1 MKYKNKL
8 FRKGRLMLAAIGFLS
23 VFSGANAQNVFVSP
37 QTGKLIAALTRSGEV
52 GFENGWNSL
61 WKHDQL
67 PLTITVA
74 DDANLTDAGD
84 LSNPAANINV
94 SQNGEGLILMGGQ
107 PSDSY
112 MAVTLPKGYRFT
124 GYSITLQNNMDGK
137 SYANFK
143 FVSMD
148 KVFYETND
156 LFSKSSYKAIARINA
171 GDNKEYT
178 IERQS
183 KGAEDMGNHLY
194 FLLERSSNNYYGVT
208 IKSFEIFFTT
218 DGFSETMSPSNAL
231 GNVSF
236 CQTPFFIN
244 KLDLGEIKKNTKN
257 SKTYYS
263 YNYQNVKDVVAYNLL
278 YQDDAVQ
285 NGVAGDYASMKN
297 ISSLSV
303 NGQNWFA
310 LGNDTYYAESPM
322 NVTLQDGKT
331 VLPVGYRITGAKL
344 KMLNPRPNTIFV
356 NKNGTVYYLNSEL
369 KFTTTPVEWILEGK
383 KLKCGGKYLN
393 IKRDGFVNPTYNLVM
408 STSVGDGV
416 TFEVKNGSVF
426 GKYNGT
432 VYDSEGYISMS
443 SDGKAVLNKSVT
455 SSAASY
461 YEKVRMSSD
470 YTLKVFG
477 TDKDNVVKTVAVN
490 ASSGEQTVEI
500 NNLNNDAVKFAVEG
514 LQENTKAIVQVEL
527 TMEYLN
533 PYVSSLDVVCK
544 EKSGGQSVKQT
555 LDVNNFEVRGG
566 EFKFYVPDGGG
577 AECSFLFEN
586 LKSNYA
592 DNTYYNGEGNGTS
605 RYNFVNSEYWTSGKG
620 TKLYEGY
627 DPNAAYD
634 TKVSTTLAGTVPFRF
649 SNIDELNN
657 TSTSGDV
664 RQLEEYPFSIE
675 AYKARTKPGAGEF
688 KTFELSVGEKGT
700 AYLFVAD
707 EPRYNIAP
715 TTGIEHRNFA
725 YYKMSV
731 ELSQGAYEP
740 KVDLTKIYDSTCYDG
755 DETVAMYGAKVTTVN
770 DQGAEVAGSLSTEQI
785 WSSLEQS
792 MTENKVAPNQVL
804 YVDLSG
810 LNNVV
815 ATDKVTFEKLR
826 DGLSSNTLV
835 YLPKGVNA
843 GTYNYASRLQDGS
856 VFYSGNNMKITDKQP
871 FFAPYGITVP
881 AEQYVEYARKITTG
895 ENGKVATATVMLP
908 FTISIDDKGLY
919 TNADGTSLSVWAM
932 QKDNFISTSAPD
944 GNPMNYKSDVHF
956 VAYTSSTG
964 KTEADVPYMVKVE
977 KGTDQT
983 ETSFVI
989 KQYGSNIEATK
1000 TGGLYTGDTST
1011 GKLDGSAF
1019 TFTPKASYAGLKL
1032 EKTAGNYFYFGK
1044 NMFLNS
1050 KNISGDYL
1058 YCYPFRAVYEYGGN
1072 KSARAFNVTFGENF
1086 GDVTGIETAKAAE
1099 TDVEVAPGAGCIEI
1113 HALKNAAVVVY
1124 DMSGM
1129 VVERLDM
1136 IAGDTQTVNLP
1147 AGIYLV
1153 NKNKVAVK

>member
-1 MKYKNKL
+1 MKKNKL

-37 QTGKLIAALTRSGEV
+37 QTGKLIAALTSSSEV
-52 GFENGWNSL
+52 GFQNGWNSL

-107 PSDSY
+107 QYDSY
-112 MAVTLPKGYRFT
+112 MSVTLPKGYRFT
-124 GYSITLQNNMDGK
+124 GYSITLQNNMDEK
-137 SYANFK
+137 NYANFD
-143 FVSMD
+143 FASMN

-156 LFSKSSYKAIARINA
+156 RFDKSNNKAVARITA
-171 GDNKEYT
+171 GDNKEYA

-183 KGAEDMGNHLY
+183 KAGEDMGNHLY
-194 FLLERSSNNYYGVT
+194 FLLARSSDGFYGVT

-285 NGVAGDYASMKN
+285 NGVAGDYASTKN

-344 KMLNPRPNTIFV
+344 KVIRSNASKSFV
-356 NKNGTVYYLNSEL
+356 SIVAYKNGTAYYLNTDL
-369 KFTTTPVEWILEGK
+369 KFTTTPTEWVYENK
-383 KLKCGGKYLN
+383 KLRCGDKYLDLTLFAN
-393 IKRDGFVNPTYNLVM
+393 DLKISN
-408 STSVGDGV
+408 SVGDGV
-416 TFEVKNGSVF
+416 TFEIENGKIH
-426 GKYNGT
+426 GKYVGGFT
-432 VYDSEGYISMS
+432 GITYDGYVTMASNFDAEFNRKI
-443 SDGKAVLNKSVT
+443 T

-461 YEKVRMSSD
+461 EKVWAGSD

-566 EFKFYVPDGGG
+566 EFKFYVPDGAGTK
-577 AECSFLFEN
+577 CSFSFEN

-605 RYNFVNSEYWTSGKG
+605 QYNFVNSEYWTSGKG

-675 AYKARTKPGAGEF
+675 AYQKQTKPGAGEF

-715 TTGIEHRNFA
+715 TTGEEHRCFA
-725 YYKMSV
+725 YYRMSV
-731 ELSQGAYEP
+731 ELSQGTYEP

-792 MTENKVAPNQVL
+792 MTENNVASNQVL

-815 ATDKVTFEKLR
+815 ATDKVTFENLR

-919 TNADGTSLSVWAM
+919 TNADGTSLSVWTM

-977 KGTDQT
+977 NGTDQA

-1072 KSARAFNVTFGENF
+1072 TSARAFNVTFGENF

-1099 TDVEVAPGAGCIEI
+1099 TGVEVAPGAGCIEI
-1113 HALKNAAVVVY
+1113 HALKNAVVVVY

-1153 NKNKVAVK
+1153 NKNKVSVK

>member
-1 MKYKNKL
+1 MQNKNKL

-37 QTGKLIAALTRSGEV
+37 QTGKLIAALTSSQEV
-52 GFENGWNSL
+52 GFENGWNSF

-74 DDANLTDAGD
+74 DDADLTAAGD
-84 LSNPAANINV
+84 LKIPAANLNV

-107 PSDSY
+107 PYDSY

-143 FVSMD
+143 FTSMD

-156 LFSKSSYKAIARINA
+156 QFSKSSYKAIARINA

-194 FLLERSSNNYYGVT
+194 FLLARSSNGYYGVT
-208 IKSFEIFFTT
+208 IKSFEIFLTT

-257 SKTYYS
+257 NKTYYS
-263 YNYQNVKDVVAYNLL
+263 YNYPNVKDVVAYNLL

-675 AYKARTKPGAGEF
+675 AYKAQTKPGAGEF

-715 TTGIEHRNFA
+715 TTGIEHRYFA

-731 ELSQGAYEP
+731 ELSRGAYEP

-792 MTENKVAPNQVL
+792 MTENNVASNQVL

-908 FTISIDDKGLY
+908 FTISIDDKGFH
-919 TNADGTSLSVWAM
+919 TNADGTSLSVWTM

-977 KGTDQT
+977 NGTDQT

-1032 EKTAGNYFYFGK
+1032 AKTAGNYFYFGK

-1050 KNISGDYL
+1050 KNINGDYL

-1072 KSARAFNVTFGENF
+1072 ASARAFNVAFGENF

-1099 TDVEVAPGAGCIEI
+1099 TGVEVAPGAGCIEI

-1124 DMSGM
+1124 DMSGK

-1153 NKNKVAVK
+1153 NKNKVSVK

>member
-1 MKYKNKL
+1 MKFKNKL

-37 QTGKLIAALTRSGEV
+37 QTGKKIAALTRSGEV

-143 FVSMD
+143 FVSMN

-156 LFSKSSYKAIARINA
+156 QFSTSSYKAIARINA

-183 KGAEDMGNHLY
+183 KGAEDMGNRLY
-194 FLLERSSNNYYGVT
+194 FLLARSSNNFYGVT

-236 CQTPFFIN
+236 CQTPFFIH

-257 SKTYYS
+257 NKTYYS
-263 YNYQNVKDVVAYNLL
+263 YNYQNAKDVVAYNLL

-285 NGVAGDYASMKN
+285 NGVAGDYASTKN

-344 KMLNPRPNTIFV
+344 KVGRDKDHFAIV
-356 NKNGTVYYLNSEL
+356 SYKNGTAYYLNTDL
-369 KFTTTPVEWILEGK
+369 KFTTTPTEWILENK
-383 KLKCGGKYLN
+383 KVKYGDIYLD
-393 IKRDGFVNPTYNLVM
+393 IKRKGYFNPSYELK
-408 STSVGDGV
+408 TSDNVGSGV
-416 TFEVKNGSVF
+416 TFEIKD
-426 GKYNGT
+426 GKIYANYRGD
-432 VYDSEGYISMS
+432 VYKYDGYVTMS
-443 SDGKAVLNKSVT
+443 SDMSAELEDNVT

-461 YEKVRMSSD
+461 EKVWASSD

-577 AECSFLFEN
+577 TECSFLFEN

-675 AYKARTKPGAGEF
+675 AYKAQTKPGAGEF

-770 DQGAEVAGSLSTEQI
+770 DQRAEVAGSLSTEQI

-792 MTENKVAPNQVL
+792 MTENNVAPNQVL

-881 AEQYVEYARKITTG
+881 AEQYVEYARKITTD

-908 FTISIDDKGLY
+908 FTISIDDNGLY

-977 KGTDQT
+977 NGTDQA

-1072 KSARAFNVTFGENF
+1072 TSARAFNVTFGENF

-1099 TDVEVAPGAGCIEI
+1099 TGVEVAPGAGCIEI

-1153 NKNKVAVK
+1153 NKNKVSVK

>member
-1 MKYKNKL
+1 MKKNKL

-37 QTGKLIAALTRSGEV
+37 QTGKLIAALTSGQEV

-107 PSDSY
+107 QYDSY
-112 MAVTLPKGYRFT
+112 MSVTLPKGYRFT

-137 SYANFK
+137 NYANFD
-143 FVSMD
+143 FASMN

-156 LFSKSSYKAIARINA
+156 RFDKSNNKAVARITA
-171 GDNKEYT
+171 GDNKEYA

-183 KGAEDMGNHLY
+183 KAGEDMGNHLY
-194 FLLERSSNNYYGVT
+194 FLLARSSDSFYGVT

-218 DGFSETMSPSNAL
+218 DGFTETMSPSNAL

-285 NGVAGDYASMKN
+285 NGVAGDYASTKN

-426 GKYNGT
+426 GKYNGSF
-432 VYDSEGYISMS
+432 YDSEGYISMS

-675 AYKARTKPGAGEF
+675 AYKAQTKPGAGEF

-715 TTGIEHRNFA
+715 TTGIEHRCFA

-731 ELSQGAYEP
+731 ELSQGVYEP

-785 WSSLEQS
+785 KSSLEQS
-792 MTENKVAPNQVL
+792 MTENNVASSQVL

-815 ATDKVTFEKLR
+815 ATDKVTFENLR

-881 AEQYVEYARKITTG
+881 AEQYVEYARKITTN

-977 KGTDQT
+977 NGTDQT

-1072 KSARAFNVTFGENF
+1072 TSARAFNVAFGENF

-1099 TDVEVAPGAGCIEI
+1099 TGVEVAPGAGCIEI

-1153 NKNKVAVK
+1153 NKNKVSVK

>member
-1 MKYKNKL
+1 M
-8 FRKGRLMLAAIGFLS
+8 FLK
-23 VFSGANAQNVFVSP
+23 
-37 QTGKLIAALTRSGEV
+37 T
-52 GFENGWNSL
+52 W
-61 WKHDQL
+61 
-67 PLTITVA
+67 
-74 DDANLTDAGD
+74 
-84 LSNPAANINV
+84 
-94 SQNGEGLILMGGQ
+94 EGLILMGGHT
-107 PSDSY
+107 PDCY

-137 SYANFK
+137 SYANFD
-143 FVSMD
+143 FASMN

-156 LFSKSSYKAIARINA
+156 QFSNSSYKAIARINA
-171 GDNKEYT
+171 SDNKEYT

-194 FLLERSSNNYYGVT
+194 FLLGHEKDGYYGVT

-236 CQTPFFIN
+236 CQNPFFIN

-257 SKTYYS
+257 NKTYYS

-344 KMLNPRPNTIFV
+344 KVIRSNASKRFV
-356 NKNGTVYYLNSEL
+356 SIVAYKNGTAYYLNTDL
-369 KFTTTPVEWILEGK
+369 KFTTTPTEWVYENKHLR
-383 KLKCGGKYLN
+383 CGNKYLDLTLFAN
-393 IKRDGFVNPTYNLVM
+393 DLKISN
-408 STSVGDGV
+408 SVGDGV
-416 TFEVKNGSVF
+416 TFEIENGKIH
-426 GKYNGT
+426 GKYVGGFTGNT
-432 VYDSEGYISMS
+432 YDGYVTMASNFDAEFNRKI
-443 SDGKAVLNKSVT
+443 T

-461 YEKVRMSSD
+461 EKVWAGSD

-555 LDVNNFEVRGG
+555 LDMNNFEVRGG

-592 DNTYYNGEGNGTS
+592 DNTYYNREGNGTS

-620 TKLYEGY
+620 AKLYEGY

-675 AYKARTKPGAGEF
+675 AYKAQTKPGAGEF

-715 TTGIEHRNFA
+715 TTGIEHRCFA
-725 YYKMSV
+725 YYRMSV
-731 ELSQGAYEP
+731 ELSQGVYEP

-792 MTENKVAPNQVL
+792 MTENNVASNQVL

-815 ATDKVTFEKLR
+815 ATDKVTFENLR

-835 YLPKGVNA
+835 YLPKGVSA

-881 AEQYVEYARKITTG
+881 AEQYVEYARKITTD

-944 GNPMNYKSDVHF
+944 GSPMNYKSDVHF

-977 KGTDQT
+977 NGTDQA

-1072 KSARAFNVTFGENF
+1072 TSARAFNVTFGENF

-1099 TDVEVAPGAGCIEI
+1099 TGVEVAPGAGCIEI

-1153 NKNKVAVK
+1153 NKNKVSVK

>member
-1 MKYKNKL
+1 M
-8 FRKGRLMLAAIGFLS
+8 
-23 VFSGANAQNVFVSP
+23 
-37 QTGKLIAALTRSGEV
+37 
-52 GFENGWNSL
+52 
-61 WKHDQL
+61 
-67 PLTITVA
+67 
-74 DDANLTDAGD
+74 
-84 LSNPAANINV
+84 
-94 SQNGEGLILMGGQ
+94 
-107 PSDSY
+107 
-112 MAVTLPKGYRFT
+112 
-124 GYSITLQNNMDGK
+124 
-137 SYANFK
+137 
-143 FVSMD
+143 
-148 KVFYETND
+148 
-156 LFSKSSYKAIARINA
+156 
-171 GDNKEYT
+171 
-178 IERQS
+178 
-183 KGAEDMGNHLY
+183 
-194 FLLERSSNNYYGVT
+194 
-208 IKSFEIFFTT
+208 
-218 DGFSETMSPSNAL
+218 
-231 GNVSF
+231 
-236 CQTPFFIN
+236 
-244 KLDLGEIKKNTKN
+244 GEIKKNTKN

-477 TDKDNVVKTVAVN
+477 TDKDNAVKTVTVN

-544 EKSGGQSVKQT
+544 EKYGGQSVKQT

-592 DNTYYNGEGNGTS
+592 DNTYYNGDGNGTS

-634 TKVSTTLAGTVPFRF
+634 TKVSTTLAGTVPFHF

-675 AYKARTKPGAGEF
+675 AYKAQTKPGAGEF

-715 TTGIEHRNFA
+715 TTGIEHRCFA

-731 ELSQGAYEP
+731 ELSQGVYEP

-785 WSSLEQS
+785 KSSLEQS
-792 MTENKVAPNQVL
+792 MTENNVASNQVL

-815 ATDKVTFEKLR
+815 ATDKVTFENLR

-835 YLPKGVNA
+835 YLPKGVSA

-919 TNADGTSLSVWAM
+919 TNADGTSLSVWTM
-932 QKDNFISTSAPD
+932 QKDNFISTSAPG

-977 KGTDQT
+977 NGTDQA

-1050 KNISGDYL
+1050 KNINGDYL

-1072 KSARAFNVTFGENF
+1072 TSARAFNVTFGENF

-1099 TDVEVAPGAGCIEI
+1099 TGVEIAPGAGCIEI

-1147 AGIYLV
+1147 VGIYLV

>member
-1 MKYKNKL
+1 MKKNKL

-37 QTGKLIAALTRSGEV
+37 QTGKLIAALTSSSEV
-52 GFENGWNSL
+52 GFQNGWNSL

-107 PSDSY
+107 QYDSY
-112 MAVTLPKGYRFT
+112 MSVTLPKGYRFT

-137 SYANFK
+137 NYANFD
-143 FVSMD
+143 FASMN

-156 LFSKSSYKAIARINA
+156 RFDKSNNKAVARITA
-171 GDNKEYT
+171 GDNKEYA

-183 KGAEDMGNHLY
+183 KAGEDMGNHLY
-194 FLLERSSNNYYGVT
+194 FLLARSSDSFYGVT

-218 DGFSETMSPSNAL
+218 DGFTETMSPSNAL

-285 NGVAGDYASMKN
+285 NGVAGDYASTKN

-344 KMLNPRPNTIFV
+344 KLAENKDHFAIV
-356 NKNGTVYYLNSEL
+356 SYKNGTAYYLNTDL
-369 KFTTTPVEWILEGK
+369 KFTTTPTEWILENK
-383 KLKCGGKYLN
+383 KVKYGDIYLDIKRNGYLN
-393 IKRDGFVNPTYNLVM
+393 PSYELK
-408 STSVGDGV
+408 TSDNVGSGV
-416 TFEVKNGSVF
+416 TFEIKD
-426 GKYNGT
+426 GKIYANYSGDIYK
-432 VYDSEGYISMS
+432 YDGYVTMS
-443 SDGKAVLNKSVT
+443 SDMSAELEDNVT

-461 YEKVRMSSD
+461 EKVLAGSD

-477 TDKDNVVKTVAVN
+477 TDKDNAVKTVTVN

-675 AYKARTKPGAGEF
+675 AYKAQTKPGAGEF

-715 TTGIEHRNFA
+715 TTGIEHRCFA

-731 ELSQGAYEP
+731 ELSQGTYEP

-792 MTENKVAPNQVL
+792 MTENNVASSQVL

-815 ATDKVTFEKLR
+815 ATDKVTFENLR

-835 YLPKGVNA
+835 YLPKGVSA

-881 AEQYVEYARKITTG
+881 AEQYVEYARKITTD

-919 TNADGTSLSVWAM
+919 TNADGTSLSVWTM
-932 QKDNFISTSAPD
+932 QKDNFISTSVPD

-977 KGTDQT
+977 NGTDQA

-1019 TFTPKASYAGLKL
+1019 TFTPKASYAGMKL

-1050 KNISGDYL
+1050 KNINGDYL

-1072 KSARAFNVTFGENF
+1072 TSARAFNVTFGENF

-1099 TDVEVAPGAGCIEI
+1099 TGVEVAPGAGCIEI

-1153 NKNKVAVK
+1153 NKNKVSVK

>member
-37 QTGKLIAALTRSGEV
+37 QTGKLIAALTSSQEV
-52 GFENGWNSL
+52 GFENGWNSF

-74 DDANLTDAGD
+74 DDADLTAAGD
-84 LSNPAANINV
+84 LKIPAANLNV

-107 PSDSY
+107 PYDSY

-137 SYANFK
+137 SYANFN

-156 LFSKSSYKAIARINA
+156 QFSNRSYKAIARINA
-171 GDNKEYT
+171 SDNKEYT

-194 FLLERSSNNYYGVT
+194 FLLARSSNDFYGVT

-236 CQTPFFIN
+236 CQTPFFIH

-257 SKTYYS
+257 NKTYYS

-461 YEKVRMSSD
+461 EKVWAGSD

-675 AYKARTKPGAGEF
+675 AYKAQTKPGAGEF

-715 TTGIEHRNFA
+715 TTGIEHRYFA

-731 ELSQGAYEP
+731 ELSRGAYEP
-740 KVDLTKIYDSTCYDG
+740 KVELTKIYDSTCYDG

-785 WSSLEQS
+785 WSSLKQS
-792 MTENKVAPNQVL
+792 MTENNVASNQVL

-815 ATDKVTFEKLR
+815 ATDKVTFENLR

-908 FTISIDDKGLY
+908 FTISIDDNGLY

-977 KGTDQT
+977 NGTDQT

-1032 EKTAGNYFYFGK
+1032 AKTAGNYFYFGK

-1072 KSARAFNVTFGENF
+1072 TSARAFNVTFGENF

-1099 TDVEVAPGAGCIEI
+1099 TGVEVAPGAGCIEI

-1153 NKNKVAVK
+1153 NKNKVSVK

>member
-107 PSDSY
+107 PYDSY

-156 LFSKSSYKAIARINA
+156 QFSNRSYKAIARINA

-183 KGAEDMGNHLY
+183 KGSEDMGNHLY
-194 FLLERSSNNYYGVT
+194 FLLERSSDGFYGVT

-257 SKTYYS
+257 NKTYYS

-605 RYNFVNSEYWTSGKG
+605 QYNFVNSEYWTSGKG
-620 TKLYEGY
+620 AKLYEGY

-675 AYKARTKPGAGEF
+675 AYKAQTKPGAGEF

-715 TTGIEHRNFA
+715 TTGIEHRYFA

-731 ELSQGAYEP
+731 ELSQGTYEP

-770 DQGAEVAGSLSTEQI
+770 DQRAEVAGSLSTEQI

-908 FTISIDDKGLY
+908 FTISIDDNGLY

-956 VAYTSSTG
+956 VAYTSPTG

-1000 TGGLYTGDTST
+1000 TGGLYTGDIST

-1072 KSARAFNVTFGENF
+1072 TSARAFNVTFGENF

-1099 TDVEVAPGAGCIEI
+1099 TGVEVAPGAGCIEI

>member
-1 MKYKNKL
+1 
-8 FRKGRLMLAAIGFLS
+8 MLAAIGFLS

-37 QTGKLIAALTRSGEV
+37 QTGKLITALTRSGEV

-94 SQNGEGLILMGGQ
+94 SQNGEGLILMGGLQ
-107 PSDSY
+107 YDSY
-112 MAVTLPKGYRFT
+112 MSVTLPKGYRFT
-124 GYSITLQNNMDGK
+124 GYSITLQNNMDEK
-137 SYANFK
+137 NYANFD
-143 FVSMD
+143 FASMN

-156 LFSKSSYKAIARINA
+156 RFDKSNNKAVARITA
-171 GDNKEYT
+171 GDNKEYA

-183 KGAEDMGNHLY
+183 KAGEDMGNHLY
-194 FLLERSSNNYYGVT
+194 FLLARSSDGFYGVT

-285 NGVAGDYASMKN
+285 NGVAGDYASTKN

-393 IKRDGFVNPTYNLVM
+393 IKRDGLVNPTYNLVM

-461 YEKVRMSSD
+461 YEKVWAGSD

-675 AYKARTKPGAGEF
+675 AYKAQTKPGAGEF

-715 TTGIEHRNFA
+715 TTGIEHRCFA

-731 ELSQGAYEP
+731 ELSQGVYEP
-740 KVDLTKIYDSTCYDG
+740 KVDFTKIYDSTCYDG

-792 MTENKVAPNQVL
+792 MTENNVASNQVL

-815 ATDKVTFEKLR
+815 ATDKVTFENLR

-881 AEQYVEYARKITTG
+881 AEQYVEYARKITTD

-932 QKDNFISTSAPD
+932 QKENFISTSAPD

-977 KGTDQT
+977 NGTDQA

-1050 KNISGDYL
+1050 KNINGDYL

-1072 KSARAFNVTFGENF
+1072 TSARAFNVAFGENF

-1099 TDVEVAPGAGCIEI
+1099 TGVEVAPGAGCIEI

-1153 NKNKVAVK
+1153 NKNKVSVK

>member
-1 MKYKNKL
+1 M
-8 FRKGRLMLAAIGFLS
+8 FLK
-23 VFSGANAQNVFVSP
+23 
-37 QTGKLIAALTRSGEV
+37 T
-52 GFENGWNSL
+52 
-61 WKHDQL
+61 
-67 PLTITVA
+67 
-74 DDANLTDAGD
+74 
-84 LSNPAANINV
+84 
-94 SQNGEGLILMGGQ
+94 GEGLILMGGHT
-107 PSDSY
+107 PDCY

-137 SYANFK
+137 SYTNFD
-143 FVSMD
+143 FASMN

-156 LFSKSSYKAIARINA
+156 RFSKSSYKVIARINA
-171 GDNKEYT
+171 SDNKEYT

-194 FLLERSSNNYYGVT
+194 FLLGHEKDGYYGVT

-236 CQTPFFIN
+236 CQTPFFIH

-620 TKLYEGY
+620 AKLYEGY

-634 TKVSTTLAGTVPFRF
+634 TKVSTTLAGIVPFRF

-675 AYKARTKPGAGEF
+675 AYKAQTKPGAGEF

-715 TTGIEHRNFA
+715 TTGIEHRCFA

-731 ELSQGAYEP
+731 ELSQGVYEP

-785 WSSLEQS
+785 KSSLEQS
-792 MTENKVAPNQVL
+792 MTENNVASSQVL

-815 ATDKVTFEKLR
+815 ATDKVTFENLR

-881 AEQYVEYARKITTG
+881 AEQYVEYARKITTD

-919 TNADGTSLSVWAM
+919 TNADATSLSVWAM

-977 KGTDQT
+977 NGTDQA

-1032 EKTAGNYFYFGK
+1032 AKTAGNYFYFGK

-1050 KNISGDYL
+1050 KNINGDYL

-1072 KSARAFNVTFGENF
+1072 TSARAFNVTFGENF

-1099 TDVEVAPGAGCIEI
+1099 TGVEVAPGAGCIEI

-1153 NKNKVAVK
+1153 NKNKVSVK

>member
-1 MKYKNKL
+1 MQKNKL

-37 QTGKLIAALTRSGEV
+37 QTGKLIAALTSGQEV

-94 SQNGEGLILMGGQ
+94 SQNGEGLILMGGK

-137 SYANFK
+137 SYANFD
-143 FVSMD
+143 FVSMN

-171 GDNKEYT
+171 RDNKEYT

-194 FLLERSSNNYYGVT
+194 FLLERSSDDFYGVT

-236 CQTPFFIN
+236 CQTPFFIH

-257 SKTYYS
+257 NKTYYS

-461 YEKVRMSSD
+461 CEKVRMSSD
-470 YTLKVFG
+470 YTLKLFG

-555 LDVNNFEVRGG
+555 QDVNNFEVRGG

-605 RYNFVNSEYWTSGKG
+605 RYNFVNSVYWTSGKG

-675 AYKARTKPGAGEF
+675 AYKAQTKPGAGEF

-715 TTGIEHRNFA
+715 TTGIEHRYFA

-731 ELSQGAYEP
+731 ELSRGAYEP

-770 DQGAEVAGSLSTEQI
+770 DQRAEVAGSLSTEQI
-785 WSSLEQS
+785 WSSLKQS
-792 MTENKVAPNQVL
+792 MTENNVASNQVL

-815 ATDKVTFEKLR
+815 ATDKVTFENLR

-908 FTISIDDKGLY
+908 FTISIDDNGLY

-977 KGTDQT
+977 NGTDQT

-1032 EKTAGNYFYFGK
+1032 AKTAGNYFYFGK

-1050 KNISGDYL
+1050 KNINGDYL

-1072 KSARAFNVTFGENF
+1072 TSARAFNVTFGENF

-1099 TDVEVAPGAGCIEI
+1099 TGVEVAPGAGCIEI

-1124 DMSGM
+1124 DMSGK

-1153 NKNKVAVK
+1153 NKNKVSVK

>member
-37 QTGKLIAALTRSGEV
+37 QTGKLITALTRSGEV

-143 FVSMD
+143 FVSMN

-156 LFSKSSYKAIARINA
+156 RFSNRSYKAIARINA
-171 GDNKEYT
+171 SDNKEYT

-194 FLLERSSNNYYGVT
+194 FLLERSSDNYYGVT

-236 CQTPFFIN
+236 CQTPFFIH

-257 SKTYYS
+257 NKTYYS

-285 NGVAGDYASMKN
+285 NGVAGDYASTKN

-470 YTLKVFG
+470 YTLKLFG
-477 TDKDNVVKTVAVN
+477 TDKDNAVKTVTVN

-566 EFKFYVPDGGG
+566 EFKLYVPDGGG

-627 DPNAAYD
+627 DPNAAYN

-715 TTGIEHRNFA
+715 TTGIEHRYFA

-731 ELSQGAYEP
+731 ELSQGTYEP

-770 DQGAEVAGSLSTEQI
+770 DQRAEVAGSLSTEQI

-792 MTENKVAPNQVL
+792 MTENNVASNQVL

-843 GTYNYASRLQDGS
+843 GTYNYASRFQDGS

-908 FTISIDDKGLY
+908 FTISIDDKGFH

-977 KGTDQT
+977 NGTDQT

-1072 KSARAFNVTFGENF
+1072 TSARAFNVTFGENF

-1099 TDVEVAPGAGCIEI
+1099 TGVEVAPGAGCIEI

>member
-1 MKYKNKL
+1 M
-8 FRKGRLMLAAIGFLS
+8 FLK
-23 VFSGANAQNVFVSP
+23 
-37 QTGKLIAALTRSGEV
+37 T
-52 GFENGWNSL
+52 
-61 WKHDQL
+61 
-67 PLTITVA
+67 
-74 DDANLTDAGD
+74 
-84 LSNPAANINV
+84 
-94 SQNGEGLILMGGQ
+94 GEGLILMGGHT
-107 PSDSY
+107 PDCY

-137 SYANFK
+137 SYANFD
-143 FVSMD
+143 FASMN

-156 LFSKSSYKAIARINA
+156 QFSNSSYKAIARINA
-171 GDNKEYT
+171 SDNKEYT

-194 FLLERSSNNYYGVT
+194 FLLGHEKDGYYGVT

-285 NGVAGDYASMKN
+285 NGVAGDYASTKN
-297 ISSLSV
+297 ISGHSV

-344 KMLNPRPNTIFV
+344 KVIRSNASKSFV
-356 NKNGTVYYLNSEL
+356 SIVAYKNGTAYYLNTDL
-369 KFTTTPVEWILEGK
+369 KFTTTPTEWVYEKEHLR
-383 KLKCGGKYLN
+383 CGNKYLDLTLFAN
-393 IKRDGFVNPTYNLVM
+393 DLKISN
-408 STSVGDGV
+408 SVGDGV
-416 TFEVKNGSVF
+416 TFEIENGKIH
-426 GKYNGT
+426 GKYVGGFTGNT
-432 VYDSEGYISMS
+432 YDGYVTMASNFDAEFNRKI
-443 SDGKAVLNKSVT
+443 T

-461 YEKVRMSSD
+461 EKVWAGSD

-620 TKLYEGY
+620 AKLYEGY

-675 AYKARTKPGAGEF
+675 AYKAQTKPGAGEF

-715 TTGIEHRNFA
+715 TTGIEHRYFA

-731 ELSQGAYEP
+731 ELSQGTYEP

-792 MTENKVAPNQVL
+792 MTENNVASNQVL

-815 ATDKVTFEKLR
+815 ATDKVTFENLR
-826 DGLSSNTLV
+826 DGLSYNTLV

-881 AEQYVEYARKITTG
+881 VEQYVEYARKITTD

-977 KGTDQT
+977 NGTDQA

-1050 KNISGDYL
+1050 KNINGDYL

-1072 KSARAFNVTFGENF
+1072 TSARAFNVAFGENF

>member
-143 FVSMD
+143 FVSMN

-156 LFSKSSYKAIARINA
+156 QFSNRSYKAIAKINA
-171 GDNKEYT
+171 SDNKEYT

-194 FLLERSSNNYYGVT
+194 FLLERSSDNYYGVT

-257 SKTYYS
+257 NKTYYS

-285 NGVAGDYASMKN
+285 NGVVGDYASTKN

-634 TKVSTTLAGTVPFRF
+634 TKVYTTLAGTVPFRF

-675 AYKARTKPGAGEF
+675 AYKAQTKPGAGEF

-715 TTGIEHRNFA
+715 TTGIEHRCFA

-908 FTISIDDKGLY
+908 FTISIDDKGFH
-919 TNADGTSLSVWAM
+919 TNADGTSLSVWTM

-977 KGTDQT
+977 KGTGQT

-1099 TDVEVAPGAGCIEI
+1099 TGVEVAPGAGCIEI

-1153 NKNKVAVK
+1153 NKNKVSVK

>member
-1 MKYKNKL
+1 M
-8 FRKGRLMLAAIGFLS
+8 FLK
-23 VFSGANAQNVFVSP
+23 
-37 QTGKLIAALTRSGEV
+37 T
-52 GFENGWNSL
+52 
-61 WKHDQL
+61 
-67 PLTITVA
+67 
-74 DDANLTDAGD
+74 
-84 LSNPAANINV
+84 
-94 SQNGEGLILMGGQ
+94 GEGLILMGGHT
-107 PSDSY
+107 PDCY

-137 SYANFK
+137 SYANFD
-143 FVSMD
+143 FASMN

-156 LFSKSSYKAIARINA
+156 QFSNSSYKAIARINA
-171 GDNKEYT
+171 SDNKEYT

-194 FLLERSSNNYYGVT
+194 FLLGHEKDGYYGVT

-236 CQTPFFIN
+236 CQTPFFIH

-285 NGVAGDYASMKN
+285 NGVAGDYAANKN
-297 ISSLSV
+297 ISVYSA

-344 KMLNPRPNTIFV
+344 KVIRSNASKSFV
-356 NKNGTVYYLNSEL
+356 SIVAYKNGTAYYLNTDL
-369 KFTTTPVEWILEGK
+369 KFTTTPTEWVYENK
-383 KLKCGGKYLN
+383 KLRCGDKYLDLTLFAN
-393 IKRDGFVNPTYNLVM
+393 DLKISN
-408 STSVGDGV
+408 SVGDGV
-416 TFEVKNGSVF
+416 TFEIENGKIH
-426 GKYNGT
+426 GKYVGGFT
-432 VYDSEGYISMS
+432 GITYDGYVTMASNFDAEFNRKI
-443 SDGKAVLNKSVT
+443 T

-461 YEKVRMSSD
+461 EKVWAGSD

-566 EFKFYVPDGGG
+566 EFKFYVPDGAGTK
-577 AECSFLFEN
+577 CSFSFEN

-605 RYNFVNSEYWTSGKG
+605 QYNFVNSEYWTSGKG

-675 AYKARTKPGAGEF
+675 AYQKQTKPGAGEF

-715 TTGIEHRNFA
+715 TTGEEHRCFA
-725 YYKMSV
+725 YYRMSV
-731 ELSQGAYEP
+731 ELSQGTYEP

-792 MTENKVAPNQVL
+792 MTENNVASNQVL

-815 ATDKVTFEKLR
+815 ATDKVTFENLR

-919 TNADGTSLSVWAM
+919 TNADGTSLSVWTM

-977 KGTDQT
+977 NGTDQA

-1050 KNISGDYL
+1050 KNINGDYL

-1072 KSARAFNVTFGENF
+1072 TSARAFNVAFGENF

-1153 NKNKVAVK
+1153 NKNKVAVE

>member
-1 MKYKNKL
+1 MKKNKL

-23 VFSGANAQNVFVSP
+23 VFSGANAQNVFVSQ
-37 QTGKLIAALTRSGEV
+37 QTGKLIAALTSSSEV
-52 GFENGWNSL
+52 GFQNGWNSL

-107 PSDSY
+107 QYDSY
-112 MAVTLPKGYRFT
+112 MSVTLPKGYRFT

-137 SYANFK
+137 NYANFD
-143 FVSMD
+143 FASMN

-156 LFSKSSYKAIARINA
+156 RFDKSNNKAVARITA
-171 GDNKEYT
+171 GDNKEYA

-183 KGAEDMGNHLY
+183 KAGEDMGNHLY
-194 FLLERSSNNYYGVT
+194 FLLARSSDSFYGVT

-218 DGFSETMSPSNAL
+218 DGFTETMSPSNAL

-285 NGVAGDYASMKN
+285 NGVAGDYASTKN

-675 AYKARTKPGAGEF
+675 AYKAQTKPGAGEF

-715 TTGIEHRNFA
+715 TTGIEHRCFA

-731 ELSQGAYEP
+731 ELSQGVYEP

-792 MTENKVAPNQVL
+792 MTENNVASNQVL

-815 ATDKVTFEKLR
+815 ATDKVTFENLR

-881 AEQYVEYARKITTG
+881 AEQYVEYARKITTD

-977 KGTDQT
+977 NGTDQA

-1050 KNISGDYL
+1050 KNINGDYL

-1072 KSARAFNVTFGENF
+1072 TSARAFNVAFGENF

-1099 TDVEVAPGAGCIEI
+1099 TGVEVAPGAGCIEI

-1153 NKNKVAVK
+1153 NKNKVSVK

>member
-1 MKYKNKL
+1 MKKNKL

-37 QTGKLIAALTRSGEV
+37 QTGKLIAALTSSSEV
-52 GFENGWNSL
+52 GFQNGWNSL

-74 DDANLTDAGD
+74 DDAELTAAGD
-84 LSNPAANINV
+84 LKIPAANLNV
-94 SQNGEGLILMGGQ
+94 SQNGDGLIFMGGQ
-107 PSDSY
+107 QYDSY
-112 MAVTLPKGYRFT
+112 MSVTLPKGYRFT

-137 SYANFK
+137 NYANFD
-143 FVSMD
+143 FASMN

-156 LFSKSSYKAIARINA
+156 RFDKSNNKAVARITA
-171 GDNKEYT
+171 GDNKEYA

-183 KGAEDMGNHLY
+183 KAREDMGNHLY
-194 FLLERSSNNYYGVT
+194 FLLARSSDSFYGVT
-208 IKSFEIFFTT
+208 IKSFEIFFTA
-218 DGFSETMSPSNAL
+218 DGFTETMSPSNAL

-285 NGVAGDYASMKN
+285 NGVAGDYASTKN

-566 EFKFYVPDGGG
+566 EFKFYVPDGEGT
-577 AECSFLFEN
+577 ECSFLFEN

-675 AYKARTKPGAGEF
+675 AYKAQTKPGAGEF

-715 TTGIEHRNFA
+715 TTGIEHRCFA

-785 WSSLEQS
+785 KSSLEQS
-792 MTENKVAPNQVL
+792 MTENNVASSQVL

-815 ATDKVTFEKLR
+815 ATDKVTFENLR

-881 AEQYVEYARKITTG
+881 AEQYVEYARKITTD

-977 KGTDQT
+977 NGTDQA

-1072 KSARAFNVTFGENF
+1072 TSARAFNVAFGENF

-1099 TDVEVAPGAGCIEI
+1099 TGVEVAPGAGCIEI

-1136 IAGDTQTVNLP
+1136 IVGDTQTVNLP

-1153 NKNKVAVK
+1153 NKNKVSVK

>member
-1 MKYKNKL
+1 MQKNKL

-37 QTGKLIAALTRSGEV
+37 QTGKLIAALTSGQEV

-94 SQNGEGLILMGGQ
+94 SQNGEGLILMGGK

-137 SYANFK
+137 SYANFD
-143 FVSMD
+143 FVSMN

-171 GDNKEYT
+171 RDNKEYT

-194 FLLERSSNNYYGVT
+194 FLLERSSDDFYGVT

-236 CQTPFFIN
+236 CQTPFFIH

-257 SKTYYS
+257 NKTYYS

-393 IKRDGFVNPTYNLVM
+393 IKRDGFVNSTYNLVM

-461 YEKVRMSSD
+461 CEKVRMSSD
-470 YTLKVFG
+470 YTLKLFG

-555 LDVNNFEVRGG
+555 QDVNNFEVRGG

-605 RYNFVNSEYWTSGKG
+605 RYNFVNSVYWTSGKG

-675 AYKARTKPGAGEF
+675 AYKAQTKPGAGEF

-715 TTGIEHRNFA
+715 TTGIEHRYFA

-731 ELSQGAYEP
+731 ELSRGAYEP

-770 DQGAEVAGSLSTEQI
+770 DQRAEVAGSLSTEQI
-785 WSSLEQS
+785 WSSLKQS
-792 MTENKVAPNQVL
+792 MTENNVASNQVL

-815 ATDKVTFEKLR
+815 ATDKVTFENLR

-908 FTISIDDKGLY
+908 FTISIDDNGLY

-977 KGTDQT
+977 NGTDQT

-1032 EKTAGNYFYFGK
+1032 AKTAGNYFYFGK

-1072 KSARAFNVTFGENF
+1072 TSARAFNVAFGENF

-1099 TDVEVAPGAGCIEI
+1099 TGVEVAPGAGCIEI

>member
-1 MKYKNKL
+1 MQKNKL

-37 QTGKLIAALTRSGEV
+37 QTGKLIAALTSSQEV
-52 GFENGWNSL
+52 GFENGWNSF

-74 DDANLTDAGD
+74 DDADLTAAGD
-84 LSNPAANINV
+84 LKIPAANLNV

-107 PSDSY
+107 PYDSY
-112 MAVTLPKGYRFT
+112 MALTLPKGYRFT

-137 SYANFK
+137 SYANFD
-143 FVSMD
+143 FASMD

-156 LFSKSSYKAIARINA
+156 QFSKSSYKAIARINA

-194 FLLERSSNNYYGVT
+194 FLLARSSNGYYGVT

-257 SKTYYS
+257 NKTYYS

-285 NGVAGDYASMKN
+285 NGVAGDYASTKN

-443 SDGKAVLNKSVT
+443 SDGKAVLNRSVT

-461 YEKVRMSSD
+461 CEKVRMSSD

-477 TDKDNVVKTVAVN
+477 TDKDNVVKTVTVN

-620 TKLYEGY
+620 AKLYEGY
-627 DPNAAYD
+627 DPNAAYN

-675 AYKARTKPGAGEF
+675 AYKAQTKPGAGEF

-715 TTGIEHRNFA
+715 TTGIEHRYFA

-731 ELSQGAYEP
+731 ELSRGAYEP
-740 KVDLTKIYDSTCYDG
+740 KVDLIKIYDSTCYDG

-792 MTENKVAPNQVL
+792 MTENNVASNQVL

-815 ATDKVTFEKLR
+815 ATDKVTFENLR

-881 AEQYVEYARKITTG
+881 AEQYVEYARKITTE

-908 FTISIDDKGLY
+908 FTISIDDNGLY

-977 KGTDQT
+977 NGTDQT

-1032 EKTAGNYFYFGK
+1032 AKTAGNYFYFGK

-1072 KSARAFNVTFGENF
+1072 TSARAFNVAFGENF

-1153 NKNKVAVK
+1153 NKNKVSVK

>member
-1 MKYKNKL
+1 M
-8 FRKGRLMLAAIGFLS
+8 FLK
-23 VFSGANAQNVFVSP
+23 
-37 QTGKLIAALTRSGEV
+37 T
-52 GFENGWNSL
+52 
-61 WKHDQL
+61 
-67 PLTITVA
+67 
-74 DDANLTDAGD
+74 
-84 LSNPAANINV
+84 
-94 SQNGEGLILMGGQ
+94 GEGLILMGGQ
-107 PSDSY
+107 SYDSY

-137 SYANFK
+137 SYANFD

-156 LFSKSSYKAIARINA
+156 QFSKSSYKAIARINA
-171 GDNKEYT
+171 SDNKEYK

-194 FLLERSSNNYYGVT
+194 FLLARSSDGFYGVT

-369 KFTTTPVEWILEGK
+369 KFTTTPVEWIWEGK

-393 IKRDGFVNPTYNLVM
+393 IKRDGLVNPTYNLVM

-477 TDKDNVVKTVAVN
+477 TDKDNAVKTVTVN

-620 TKLYEGY
+620 AKLYEGY

-675 AYKARTKPGAGEF
+675 AYKAQTKPGAGEF

-715 TTGIEHRNFA
+715 TTGIEHRYFA

-731 ELSQGAYEP
+731 ELSRGAYEP

-792 MTENKVAPNQVL
+792 MTENNVASNQVL

-815 ATDKVTFEKLR
+815 ATDKVTFENLR
-826 DGLSSNTLV
+826 DGLSYNTLV

-843 GTYNYASRLQDGS
+843 GTYNYASKLQDGS

-881 AEQYVEYARKITTG
+881 AEQYVEYARKITTN

-977 KGTDQT
+977 NGTDQA

-1072 KSARAFNVTFGENF
+1072 TSARAFNVAFGENF

-1147 AGIYLV
+1147 VGIYLV
-1153 NKNKVAVK
+1153 NKNKVSVK

>member
-1 MKYKNKL
+1 MKKNKL

-37 QTGKLIAALTRSGEV
+37 QTGKLITALTRSGEV

-107 PSDSY
+107 QYDSY
-112 MAVTLPKGYRFT
+112 MSVTLPKGYRFT

-137 SYANFK
+137 NYANFD
-143 FVSMD
+143 FASMN

-156 LFSKSSYKAIARINA
+156 RFDKSNNKAVARITA
-171 GDNKEYT
+171 GDNKEYA

-183 KGAEDMGNHLY
+183 KAGEDMGNHLY
-194 FLLERSSNNYYGVT
+194 FLLARSSDGFYGVT

-285 NGVAGDYASMKN
+285 NGVAGDYASTKN

-675 AYKARTKPGAGEF
+675 AYKAQTKPGAGEF

-715 TTGIEHRNFA
+715 TTGIEHRCFA

-731 ELSQGAYEP
+731 ELSQGVYEP

-785 WSSLEQS
+785 KSSLEQS
-792 MTENKVAPNQVL
+792 MTENNVASSQVL

-815 ATDKVTFEKLR
+815 ATDKVTFENLR

-881 AEQYVEYARKITTG
+881 AEQYVEYARKITTD

-919 TNADGTSLSVWAM
+919 TNADGTSLSVWTM

-977 KGTDQT
+977 NGTDQT

-1050 KNISGDYL
+1050 KNINGDYL

-1072 KSARAFNVTFGENF
+1072 TSARAFNVTFGENF

-1099 TDVEVAPGAGCIEI
+1099 TGVEVAPGAGCIEI

-1136 IAGDTQTVNLP
+1136 IAGDMQTVNLP

-1153 NKNKVAVK
+1153 NKNKVSVK

>member
-1 MKYKNKL
+1 
-8 FRKGRLMLAAIGFLS
+8 MLAAIGFLS

-37 QTGKLIAALTRSGEV
+37 QTGKLIAALTSSQEV
-52 GFENGWNSL
+52 GFENGWNSF

-74 DDANLTDAGD
+74 DDADLTAAGD
-84 LSNPAANINV
+84 LKIPAANLNV

-107 PSDSY
+107 PYDSY

-137 SYANFK
+137 SYANFD
-143 FVSMD
+143 FASMN

-156 LFSKSSYKAIARINA
+156 QFSTSSYKAIARINA

-194 FLLERSSNNYYGVT
+194 FLLARSSNNYYGVT

-236 CQTPFFIN
+236 CQTPFFIH

-257 SKTYYS
+257 NKTYYS

-285 NGVAGDYASMKN
+285 NGVAGDYASTKN

-432 VYDSEGYISMS
+432 FYDSEGYISMS

-461 YEKVRMSSD
+461 CEKVRMSSD

-675 AYKARTKPGAGEF
+675 AYKAQTKPGAGEF

-715 TTGIEHRNFA
+715 TTGIEHRYFA

-731 ELSQGAYEP
+731 ELSRGAYEP
-740 KVDLTKIYDSTCYDG
+740 KVDLTKVYDSTCYDG

-770 DQGAEVAGSLSTEQI
+770 EQGAEVAGSLSTEQI

-792 MTENKVAPNQVL
+792 MTENNVASNQVL

-815 ATDKVTFEKLR
+815 ATDKVTFENLR

-881 AEQYVEYARKITTG
+881 AEQYVEYARKITTEG
-895 ENGKVATATVMLP
+895 NGKVATATVMLP
-908 FTISIDDKGLY
+908 FTISIDDNGLY

-977 KGTDQT
+977 NGTDQT

-1032 EKTAGNYFYFGK
+1032 AKTAGNYFYFGK

-1050 KNISGDYL
+1050 KNINGDYL

-1072 KSARAFNVTFGENF
+1072 ASARAFNVAFGENF

-1099 TDVEVAPGAGCIEI
+1099 TGVEVAPGAGCIEI

>member
-1 MKYKNKL
+1 MKIKNKL

-37 QTGKLIAALTRSGEV
+37 QTGKLIAALTSGQEV

-94 SQNGEGLILMGGQ
+94 SQNGEGLILMGGV
-107 PSDSY
+107 SFDSY
-112 MAVTLPKGYRFT
+112 MSVTLPKGYRFT

-137 SYANFK
+137 NYANFD
-143 FVSMD
+143 FASMN

-156 LFSKSSYKAIARINA
+156 RFDKSNNKAVARITA
-171 GDNKEYT
+171 GDNKEYA

-183 KGAEDMGNHLY
+183 KAGEDMGNHLY
-194 FLLERSSNNYYGVT
+194 FLLARSSDSFYGVT

-236 CQTPFFIN
+236 CQTPFFIH

-257 SKTYYS
+257 NKTYYS

-393 IKRDGFVNPTYNLVM
+393 IKRDGVFNPTYNLVM

-426 GKYNGT
+426 GKYNGA

-477 TDKDNVVKTVAVN
+477 TDKDNAVKTVTVN

-675 AYKARTKPGAGEF
+675 AYKAQTKPGAGEF

-715 TTGIEHRNFA
+715 TTGIEHRCFA

-731 ELSQGAYEP
+731 ELSQGTYEP

-792 MTENKVAPNQVL
+792 MTENNVASNQVL

-815 ATDKVTFEKLR
+815 ATDKVTFENLR

-881 AEQYVEYARKITTG
+881 AEQYVEYARKITTD

-977 KGTDQT
+977 NGTDQT

-1050 KNISGDYL
+1050 KNINGDYL

-1072 KSARAFNVTFGENF
+1072 TSARAFNVAFGENF

-1099 TDVEVAPGAGCIEI
+1099 TGVEVAPGAGCIEI

-1153 NKNKVAVK
+1153 NKNKVSVK

>member
-1 MKYKNKL
+1 M
-8 FRKGRLMLAAIGFLS
+8 FLK
-23 VFSGANAQNVFVSP
+23 
-37 QTGKLIAALTRSGEV
+37 T
-52 GFENGWNSL
+52 
-61 WKHDQL
+61 
-67 PLTITVA
+67 
-74 DDANLTDAGD
+74 
-84 LSNPAANINV
+84 
-94 SQNGEGLILMGGQ
+94 GEGLILMGGHT
-107 PSDSY
+107 PDCY

-137 SYANFK
+137 SYANFD
-143 FVSMD
+143 FASMN

-156 LFSKSSYKAIARINA
+156 QFSNSSYKAIARINA
-171 GDNKEYT
+171 SDNKEYT

-194 FLLERSSNNYYGVT
+194 FLLGHEKDGYYGVT

-257 SKTYYS
+257 NKTYYS

-344 KMLNPRPNTIFV
+344 KVIRSNASKSFV
-356 NKNGTVYYLNSEL
+356 SIVAYKNGTAYYLNTDL
-369 KFTTTPVEWILEGK
+369 KFTTTPTEWVYENKHLR
-383 KLKCGGKYLN
+383 CGNKYLDLTLFAN
-393 IKRDGFVNPTYNLVM
+393 DLKILN
-408 STSVGDGV
+408 SVGDGV
-416 TFEVKNGSVF
+416 TFEIENGKIH
-426 GKYNGT
+426 GKYVGGFTGNT
-432 VYDSEGYISMS
+432 YDGYVTMASNFDAEFNRKI
-443 SDGKAVLNKSVT
+443 T

-461 YEKVRMSSD
+461 EKVWAGSD

-586 LKSNYA
+586 LKSDYA

-675 AYKARTKPGAGEF
+675 AYKAQTKPGAGEF

-715 TTGIEHRNFA
+715 TTRIEHRYFA

-792 MTENKVAPNQVL
+792 MTENNVASNQVL

-815 ATDKVTFEKLR
+815 ATDKVTFENLR
-826 DGLSSNTLV
+826 DGLSYNTLV
-835 YLPKGVNA
+835 YLPKGVSA

-881 AEQYVEYARKITTG
+881 AEQYVEYARKITTD

-956 VAYTSSTG
+956 VAYTSPTG

-1032 EKTAGNYFYFGK
+1032 AKTAGNYFYFGK

-1072 KSARAFNVTFGENF
+1072 TSARAFNVTFGENF

-1099 TDVEVAPGAGCIEI
+1099 TGVEIAPGAGCIEI

-1153 NKNKVAVK
+1153 NKNKVSVK

>member
-107 PSDSY
+107 PYDSY

-137 SYANFK
+137 RYDYFDFA
-143 FVSMD
+143 SMD

-156 LFSKSSYKAIARINA
+156 LFSKSSYKAIAKINA
-171 GDNKEYT
+171 SDNKEYT
-178 IERQS
+178 IKRQS
-183 KGAEDMGNHLY
+183 KGAEDMGNRLY
-194 FLLERSSNNYYGVT
+194 FLLARSSNNFYGVT

-236 CQTPFFIN
+236 CQTPFLIH

-257 SKTYYS
+257 NKTYYS

-285 NGVAGDYASMKN
+285 NGVAGDYASTKN

-477 TDKDNVVKTVAVN
+477 TDKDNAVKTVAVN

-605 RYNFVNSEYWTSGKG
+605 QYNFVNSEYWTSGKG
-620 TKLYEGY
+620 AKLYEGY
-627 DPNAAYD
+627 DPNAAYN

-657 TSTSGDV
+657 TSTSVDV

-675 AYKARTKPGAGEF
+675 AYKAQTKPGAGEF

-715 TTGIEHRNFA
+715 TTGIEHRCFA

-731 ELSQGAYEP
+731 ELSRGAYEP

-792 MTENKVAPNQVL
+792 MTENNVASNQVL

-815 ATDKVTFEKLR
+815 ATDKVTFENLR

-881 AEQYVEYARKITTG
+881 AEQYVEYARKITTD

-908 FTISIDDKGLY
+908 FTISIDDNGLY

-977 KGTDQT
+977 NGTDQA

-1072 KSARAFNVTFGENF
+1072 KSARAFNVAFGENF

-1099 TDVEVAPGAGCIEI
+1099 TGVEVAPGAGCIEI

-1153 NKNKVAVK
+1153 NKNKVSVK

>member
-1 MKYKNKL
+1 
-8 FRKGRLMLAAIGFLS
+8 MLAAIGFLS

-37 QTGKLIAALTRSGEV
+37 QTGKLIAALTSSNEV
-52 GFENGWNSL
+52 GFQNGWNSL

-107 PSDSY
+107 QYDSY
-112 MAVTLPKGYRFT
+112 MSVTLPKGYRFT

-137 SYANFK
+137 NYANFD
-143 FVSMD
+143 FASMN

-156 LFSKSSYKAIARINA
+156 RFDKSNNKAVARITA
-171 GDNKEYT
+171 GDNKEYA

-183 KGAEDMGNHLY
+183 KAGEDMGNHLY
-194 FLLERSSNNYYGVT
+194 FLLARSSDGFYGVT

-285 NGVAGDYASMKN
+285 NGVAGDYASTKN

-369 KFTTTPVEWILEGK
+369 KFTTTPVEWIWEGK

-393 IKRDGFVNPTYNLVM
+393 IKRNGIVNPTYNLVM

-675 AYKARTKPGAGEF
+675 AYKAQTKPGAGEF

-715 TTGIEHRNFA
+715 TTGIEHRCFA

-731 ELSQGAYEP
+731 ELSQGTYEP

-785 WSSLEQS
+785 KSSLEQS
-792 MTENKVAPNQVL
+792 MTENNVASNQVL

-810 LNNVV
+810 LNNVM
-815 ATDKVTFEKLR
+815 ATDKVTFENLR

-843 GTYNYASRLQDGS
+843 GTYNYASKLQDGS

-881 AEQYVEYARKITTG
+881 AEQYVEYARKITTD

-977 KGTDQT
+977 NGTDQA

-1072 KSARAFNVTFGENF
+1072 TSARAFNVTFGENF

-1099 TDVEVAPGAGCIEI
+1099 TGVEVAPGAGCIEI

-1153 NKNKVAVK
+1153 NKNKVSVK

>member
-1 MKYKNKL
+1 MQNKNKL

-37 QTGKLIAALTRSGEV
+37 QTGKLIVALTSSQEV
-52 GFENGWNSL
+52 GFENGWNSF

-107 PSDSY
+107 PYDSY

-137 SYANFK
+137 SYANFD

-156 LFSKSSYKAIARINA
+156 QFSKSSYKAIARINA

-183 KGAEDMGNHLY
+183 KGALDMGNHLY
-194 FLLERSSNNYYGVT
+194 FLLERSSDDFYGVT

-236 CQTPFFIN
+236 CQTPFFIH

-257 SKTYYS
+257 NKTYYS

-285 NGVAGDYASMKN
+285 NGVAGDYASTKN

-443 SDGKAVLNKSVT
+443 SDGKAVLNRSVT

-461 YEKVRMSSD
+461 CEKVRMSSD
-470 YTLKVFG
+470 YTLKLFG

-555 LDVNNFEVRGG
+555 QDVNNFEVRGG

-627 DPNAAYD
+627 DPNAAYN

-675 AYKARTKPGAGEF
+675 AYKAQTKPGAGEF

-715 TTGIEHRNFA
+715 TTGIEHRYFA

-731 ELSQGAYEP
+731 ELSRGAYEP
-740 KVDLTKIYDSTCYDG
+740 KVDLIKIYDSTCYDG

-770 DQGAEVAGSLSTEQI
+770 DQRAEVAGSLSTEQI
-785 WSSLEQS
+785 WSSLKQS
-792 MTENKVAPNQVL
+792 MTENNVASNQVL

-815 ATDKVTFEKLR
+815 ATDRVTFENLR

-881 AEQYVEYARKITTG
+881 AEQYVEYARKITTD

-908 FTISIDDKGLY
+908 FTISIDDKGFH

-977 KGTDQT
+977 NGTDQT

-1072 KSARAFNVTFGENF
+1072 TSARAFNVTFGENF

>member
-1 MKYKNKL
+1 
-8 FRKGRLMLAAIGFLS
+8 
-23 VFSGANAQNVFVSP
+23 
-37 QTGKLIAALTRSGEV
+37 
-52 GFENGWNSL
+52 
-61 WKHDQL
+61 
-67 PLTITVA
+67 
-74 DDANLTDAGD
+74 
-84 LSNPAANINV
+84 
-94 SQNGEGLILMGGQ
+94 
-107 PSDSY
+107 
-112 MAVTLPKGYRFT
+112 
-124 GYSITLQNNMDGK
+124 MDGK
-137 SYANFK
+137 SYANFD
-143 FVSMD
+143 FASMN

-156 LFSKSSYKAIARINA
+156 QFSNSSYKAIARINA
-171 GDNKEYT
+171 SDNKEYT

-194 FLLERSSNNYYGVT
+194 FLLGHEKDGYYGVT

-236 CQTPFFIN
+236 CQTPFFIH

-285 NGVAGDYASMKN
+285 NGVAGDYASVKN

-344 KMLNPRPNTIFV
+344 KVIRSNASKSFV
-356 NKNGTVYYLNSEL
+356 SIVAYKNGTAYYLNTDL
-369 KFTTTPVEWILEGK
+369 KFTTTPTEWVYENKHLR
-383 KLKCGGKYLN
+383 CGNKYLDLTLFAN
-393 IKRDGFVNPTYNLVM
+393 DLKISN
-408 STSVGDGV
+408 SVGDGV
-416 TFEVKNGSVF
+416 TFEIENGKIH
-426 GKYNGT
+426 GKYVGGFTGNT
-432 VYDSEGYISMS
+432 YDGYVTMASNFDAEFNRKI
-443 SDGKAVLNKSVT
+443 T

-461 YEKVRMSSD
+461 EKVWAGSD

-500 NNLNNDAVKFAVEG
+500 NNLNNDAVKCAVEG
-514 LQENTKAIVQVEL
+514 IQENTKAIVQVEL

-627 DPNAAYD
+627 DPNAVYD

-675 AYKARTKPGAGEF
+675 AYKAQTKPGAGEF

-715 TTGIEHRNFA
+715 TTGIEHRCFA

-731 ELSQGAYEP
+731 ELSRGAYEP

-785 WSSLEQS
+785 KSSLEQS
-792 MTENKVAPNQVL
+792 MTENNVASNQVL

-815 ATDKVTFEKLR
+815 ATDKVTFENLR

-932 QKDNFISTSAPD
+932 QKDSFISTSAPD
-944 GNPMNYKSDVHF
+944 GSPMNYKSDVHF
-956 VAYTSSTG
+956 EACASPTG

-977 KGTDQT
+977 NGTDQT

-1019 TFTPKASYAGLKL
+1019 TFIPKASYAGLKL
-1032 EKTAGNYFYFGK
+1032 AKTAGNYFYFGK

>member
-1 MKYKNKL
+1 MKKNKL

-37 QTGKLIAALTRSGEV
+37 QTGKLITALTSSGEV

-107 PSDSY
+107 QYDSY
-112 MAVTLPKGYRFT
+112 MSVTLPKGYRFT

-137 SYANFK
+137 NYANFD
-143 FVSMD
+143 FASMN

-156 LFSKSSYKAIARINA
+156 RFDKSNNKAVARITA
-171 GDNKEYT
+171 GDNKEYA

-183 KGAEDMGNHLY
+183 KAGEDMGNHLY
-194 FLLERSSNNYYGVT
+194 FLLARSSDGFYGVT

-236 CQTPFFIN
+236 CQTPFFIH

-285 NGVAGDYASMKN
+285 NGVAGDYASTKN

-477 TDKDNVVKTVAVN
+477 TDKDNAVKTVTVN

-592 DNTYYNGEGNGTS
+592 DNTYYNGDGNGTS

-675 AYKARTKPGAGEF
+675 AYKAQTKPGAGEF

-715 TTGIEHRNFA
+715 TTGIEHRCFA

-731 ELSQGAYEP
+731 ELSQGVYEP

-785 WSSLEQS
+785 KSSLEQS
-792 MTENKVAPNQVL
+792 MTENNVASSQVL

-815 ATDKVTFEKLR
+815 ATDKVTFENLR

-881 AEQYVEYARKITTG
+881 AEQYVEYARKITTN

-908 FTISIDDKGLY
+908 FTISIDDKGFH

-977 KGTDQT
+977 NGTDQT

-1072 KSARAFNVTFGENF
+1072 TSARAFNVAFGENF

-1099 TDVEVAPGAGCIEI
+1099 TGVEVAPGAGCIEI

-1153 NKNKVAVK
+1153 NKNKVSVK

>member
-1 MKYKNKL
+1 MKKNKL
-8 FRKGRLMLAAIGFLS
+8 FRKGRLMLAAIGFLW

-37 QTGKLIAALTRSGEV
+37 QTGKLITALTRSGEV

-107 PSDSY
+107 QYDSY
-112 MAVTLPKGYRFT
+112 MSVTLPKGYRFT
-124 GYSITLQNNMDGK
+124 GYSITLQNNMDEK
-137 SYANFK
+137 NYANFD

-156 LFSKSSYKAIARINA
+156 QFSKSSYKAIARINA
-171 GDNKEYT
+171 SDNKEYK

-194 FLLERSSNNYYGVT
+194 FLLARSSDGFYGVT

-278 YQDDAVQ
+278 YQENAVQ
-285 NGVAGDYASMKN
+285 NGIAGDYAATKN

-393 IKRDGFVNPTYNLVM
+393 IKRDGLVNPTYNLVM

-620 TKLYEGY
+620 MKLYEGY

-675 AYKARTKPGAGEF
+675 AYKAQTKPGAGEF

-715 TTGIEHRNFA
+715 TTGIEHRYFA

-755 DETVAMYGAKVTTVN
+755 GETVAMYGAKVTTVN

-792 MTENKVAPNQVL
+792 MTENNVASNQVL

-815 ATDKVTFEKLR
+815 ATDKVTFENLR

-835 YLPKGVNA
+835 YLPKGVSA
-843 GTYNYASRLQDGS
+843 GTYNYVSRLQDGS

-881 AEQYVEYARKITTG
+881 AEQYVEYARKITTD

-908 FTISIDDKGLY
+908 FTISIDDKGFH

-977 KGTDQT
+977 NGTDQA

-1072 KSARAFNVTFGENF
+1072 TSARAFNVAFGENF

-1099 TDVEVAPGAGCIEI
+1099 TGVEVAPGAGCIEI

-1153 NKNKVAVK
+1153 NKNKVSVK

>member
-1 MKYKNKL
+1 MILCPWTKFFYK
-8 FRKGRLMLAAIGFLS
+8 
-23 VFSGANAQNVFVSP
+23 
-37 QTGKLIAALTRSGEV
+37 
-52 GFENGWNSL
+52 
-61 WKHDQL
+61 
-67 PLTITVA
+67 
-74 DDANLTDAGD
+74 
-84 LSNPAANINV
+84 
-94 SQNGEGLILMGGQ
+94 
-107 PSDSY
+107 
-112 MAVTLPKGYRFT
+112 
-124 GYSITLQNNMDGK
+124 
-137 SYANFK
+137 
-143 FVSMD
+143 
-148 KVFYETND
+148 TND
-156 LFSKSSYKAIARINA
+156 QFSNKSYKAIARINA

-183 KGAEDMGNHLY
+183 KGAGDMGNHLY
-194 FLLERSSNNYYGVT
+194 FLLERSSNDFYGVT

-236 CQTPFFIN
+236 CQTPFFIH

-257 SKTYYS
+257 NKTYYS

-393 IKRDGFVNPTYNLVM
+393 IKRDGVFNPTYNLVM

-443 SDGKAVLNKSVT
+443 SDGKAILNKSVT

-470 YTLKVFG
+470 YTLKLFG
-477 TDKDNVVKTVAVN
+477 TDKDNAVKTVAVN

-627 DPNAAYD
+627 DPNAAYN

-675 AYKARTKPGAGEF
+675 AYKVQTKPGAGEF
-688 KTFELSVGEKGT
+688 KTFELSVGEKRT

-715 TTGIEHRNFA
+715 TTGIEHRYFA

-731 ELSQGAYEP
+731 ELSRGAYEP

-785 WSSLEQS
+785 WSSLKQS
-792 MTENKVAPNQVL
+792 MTENNVASNQVL

-815 ATDKVTFEKLR
+815 ATDKVTFENLR
-826 DGLSSNTLV
+826 DGLSPNTLV

-843 GTYNYASRLQDGS
+843 GTYNYASRFQDGS
-856 VFYSGNNMKITDKQP
+856 VFYSGNNIKITDKQP

-908 FTISIDDKGLY
+908 FTISIDDKGFH

-977 KGTDQT
+977 NGTDQT

-1032 EKTAGNYFYFGK
+1032 AKTAGNYFYFAK

-1050 KNISGDYL
+1050 KNINGDYL

-1072 KSARAFNVTFGENF
+1072 TSARAFNVAFGENF

-1099 TDVEVAPGAGCIEI
+1099 TGVEVAPGAGCIEI

-1147 AGIYLV
+1147 VGIYLV

>member
-1 MKYKNKL
+1 MQKNKL

-37 QTGKLIAALTRSGEV
+37 QTGKLIAALTSGQEV

-94 SQNGEGLILMGGQ
+94 SQNGEGLILMGGK

-137 SYANFK
+137 SYANFD
-143 FVSMD
+143 FVSMN

-171 GDNKEYT
+171 RTIKEYT

-194 FLLERSSNNYYGVT
+194 FLLERSSDDFYGVT

-236 CQTPFFIN
+236 CQTPFFIH

-257 SKTYYS
+257 NKTYYS

-461 YEKVRMSSD
+461 CEKVRMSSD
-470 YTLKVFG
+470 YTLKLFG

-555 LDVNNFEVRGG
+555 QDVNNFEVRGG

-605 RYNFVNSEYWTSGKG
+605 RYNFVNSVYWTSGKG

-675 AYKARTKPGAGEF
+675 AYKAQTKPGAGEF

-715 TTGIEHRNFA
+715 TTGIEHRYFA

-731 ELSQGAYEP
+731 ELSRGAYEP

-770 DQGAEVAGSLSTEQI
+770 DQRAEVAGSLSTEQI
-785 WSSLEQS
+785 WSSLKQS
-792 MTENKVAPNQVL
+792 MTENNVASNQVL

-815 ATDKVTFEKLR
+815 ATDKVTFENLR

-908 FTISIDDKGLY
+908 FTISIDDNGLY

-977 KGTDQT
+977 NGTDQT

-1032 EKTAGNYFYFGK
+1032 AKTAGNYFYFGK

-1050 KNISGDYL
+1050 KNINGDYL

-1072 KSARAFNVTFGENF
+1072 TSARAFNVTFGENF

-1099 TDVEVAPGAGCIEI
+1099 TGVEVAPGAGCIEI

-1124 DMSGM
+1124 DMSGK

-1153 NKNKVAVK
+1153 NKNKVSVK

>member
-1 MKYKNKL
+1 M
-8 FRKGRLMLAAIGFLS
+8 FLK
-23 VFSGANAQNVFVSP
+23 
-37 QTGKLIAALTRSGEV
+37 T
-52 GFENGWNSL
+52 
-61 WKHDQL
+61 
-67 PLTITVA
+67 
-74 DDANLTDAGD
+74 
-84 LSNPAANINV
+84 
-94 SQNGEGLILMGGQ
+94 GEGLILMGGHT
-107 PSDSY
+107 PDCY

-137 SYANFK
+137 SYANFD
-143 FVSMD
+143 FASMN

-156 LFSKSSYKAIARINA
+156 QFSNSSYKAIARINA
-171 GDNKEYT
+171 SDNKEYT

-194 FLLERSSNNYYGVT
+194 FLLGHEKDGYYGVT

-344 KMLNPRPNTIFV
+344 KVIRSNASKSFV
-356 NKNGTVYYLNSEL
+356 SIVAYKNGTAYYLNTDL
-369 KFTTTPVEWILEGK
+369 KFTTTPTEWVYENK
-383 KLKCGGKYLN
+383 KLRCGDKYLDLTLFAN
-393 IKRDGFVNPTYNLVM
+393 DLKISN
-408 STSVGDGV
+408 SVGDGV
-416 TFEVKNGSVF
+416 TFEIENGKIH
-426 GKYNGT
+426 GKYVGGFT
-432 VYDSEGYISMS
+432 GITYDGYVTMASNFDAEFNRKI
-443 SDGKAVLNKSVT
+443 T

-461 YEKVRMSSD
+461 EKVWAGSD

-566 EFKFYVPDGGG
+566 EFKFYVPDGAGTK
-577 AECSFLFEN
+577 CSFSFEN

-605 RYNFVNSEYWTSGKG
+605 QYNFVNSEYWTSGKG

-675 AYKARTKPGAGEF
+675 AYQKQTKPGAGEF

-715 TTGIEHRNFA
+715 TTGEEHRCFA
-725 YYKMSV
+725 YYRMSV
-731 ELSQGAYEP
+731 ELSQGTYEP

-792 MTENKVAPNQVL
+792 MTENNVASNQVL

-815 ATDKVTFEKLR
+815 ATDKVTFENLR

-919 TNADGTSLSVWAM
+919 TNADGTSLSVWTM

-977 KGTDQT
+977 NGTDQA

-1072 KSARAFNVTFGENF
+1072 TSARAFNVTFGENF

-1099 TDVEVAPGAGCIEI
+1099 TGVEVAPGAGCIEI
-1113 HALKNAAVVVY
+1113 HALKNAVVVVY

-1153 NKNKVAVK
+1153 NKNKVSVK